1 MDNFGT
7 EGKQKGARNMARM
20 TLDQIKASAPKIN
33 RAKIDATTDEDIIRH
48 MIEDGEDP
56 KERLSNYIEE
66 VPPGD
71 IRLKLQMTQVEF
83 ARVLQIPV
91 STLRNWEQ
99 GRVRID
105 PAARALFRI
114 LKKDPEYALKALQP
128 NQKAS

>member
-1 MDNFGT
+1 
-7 EGKQKGARNMARM
+7 MARM
-20 TLDQIKASAPKIN
+20 TLDQIKASVPKIN
-33 RAKIDATTDEDIIRH
+33 RTKIDATTDEDIIRH

-71 IRLKLQMTQVEF
+71 IRLQLQMTQVEF
-83 ARVLQIPV
+83 ARILQIPV

-114 LKKDPEYALKALQP
+114 LKRDPEYALKALQP

>member
-7 EGKQKGARNMARM
+7 EGKQKGARTMARM

-71 IRLKLQMTQVEF
+71 IRLQLQMTQVEF
-83 ARVLQIPV
+83 ARILQIPV

-128 NQKAS
+128 NQKVS